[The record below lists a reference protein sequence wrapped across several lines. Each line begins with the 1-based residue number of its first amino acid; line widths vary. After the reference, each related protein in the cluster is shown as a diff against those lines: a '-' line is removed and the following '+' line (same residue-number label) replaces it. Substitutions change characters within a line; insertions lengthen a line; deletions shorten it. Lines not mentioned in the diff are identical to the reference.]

1 MLVVI
6 SVILYICVIV
16 MAKPVLI
23 NQSKPFTV
31 KELRI
36 LFDYHDHNSG
46 SCVRRFQYWAGGP
59 KLEISADKAI
69 QQPLKLLSET
79 SLANSWGEGADS
91 RGHSECTANTIDG
104 SAAAGHVIRHQSALQ
119 MISVVCWSCD
129 GYQAF
134 TEVSNHGQRIAWRA
148 ALNDSHAST
157 TEQALQLLAA
167 VTQASETVIPAVHA
181 IEDKGMNFQM

>member
-1 MLVVI
+1 
-6 SVILYICVIV
+6 

-23 NQSKPFTV
+23 NQSKPFIAE
-31 KELRI
+31 ELRT
-36 LFDYHDHNSG
+36 LFDYHDHNYG
-46 SCVRRFQYWAGGP
+46 SCVKRFQYWARTGNLCGHSH
-59 KLEISADKAI
+59 SAATEATI
-69 QQPLKLLSET
+69 AET
-79 SLANSWGEGADS
+79 SLANSWGEGANS

-167 VTQASETVIPAVHA
+167 VTQASETVIPVHD
-181 IEDKGMNFQM
+181 IEDNGMNFQM